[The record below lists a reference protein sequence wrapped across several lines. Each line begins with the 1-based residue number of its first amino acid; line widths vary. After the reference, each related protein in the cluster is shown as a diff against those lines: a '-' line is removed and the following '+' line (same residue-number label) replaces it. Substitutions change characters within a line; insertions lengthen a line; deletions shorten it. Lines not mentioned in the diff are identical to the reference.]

1 MRITAHECQPCRP
14 NGKTLATRWL
24 GDEKVRR
31 SGWVGGR
38 GKEYNERRF
47 WWAEEERKHP
57 RRALYSTY
65 LTVSFRI
72 CAMLSVDGRSPKHPA
87 YADDAKL

>member
-1 MRITAHECQPCRP
+1 MRITAHESQPCRP

-57 RRALYSTY
+57 
-65 LTVSFRI
+65 
-72 CAMLSVDGRSPKHPA
+72 
-87 YADDAKL
+87 

>member
-1 MRITAHECQPCRP
+1 MRITAHESQPCRP

-38 GKEYNERRF
+38 GKEYNERLLVGGGR
-47 WWAEEERKHP
+47 RKHP